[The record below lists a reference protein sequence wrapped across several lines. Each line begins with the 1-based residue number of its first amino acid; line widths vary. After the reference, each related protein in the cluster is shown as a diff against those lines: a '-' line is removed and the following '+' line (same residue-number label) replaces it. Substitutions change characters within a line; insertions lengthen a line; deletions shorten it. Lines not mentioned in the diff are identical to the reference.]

1 MLPKRACIA
10 LDVSKGNSHVQAFFS
25 AGLKAT
31 EVMIIQHDKNGFE
44 KLNELIKIIEQGTG
58 DKPAI
63 VFEST
68 GSYSKPLENY
78 LSSINKKYYLVPPLL
93 SAKVRK
99 SDIRPTKTDSI
110 DCETIANVYYLK
122 NLKEAEKLNKISAR
136 LKNYSSYYLFYINR
150 EVETKIKY
158 RQYLDIVYPKIDEYF
173 DVMALSF
180 IEFIKNNP
188 DPNKLA
194 KRSHEDI
201 YKRFLKFS
209 YCGEIKSKARATSMM
224 KYLSEA
230 SITISSDNPEISIL
244 ADVSK
249 VLLDDLNHLSNM
261 LDEIVVLAMKT
272 EEYKYIITIP
282 GLSKNTAARISAE
295 IAGIDRFSSASK
307 FVAYIG
313 IDPTVCQSGK
323 LTGEHLNIT
332 HKGNQRL
339 RCLLYLVCVGSLKNK
354 SDYNPIRDFILKKK
368 NDGLAPKAAIVAGC
382 NKLARIIYAVCS
394 KREVFAIQQ

>member
-10 LDVSKGNSHVQAFFS
+10 LDVSKGNSHVQAFYS
-25 AGLKAT
+25 AGFKAT
-31 EVMIIQHDKNGFE
+31 EVMIIQHDKNGFQTLYDLINKIE
-44 KLNELIKIIEQGTG
+44 KETNE
-58 DKPAI
+58 KPAI

-68 GSYSKPLENY
+68 GSYSKPLENF
-78 LSSINKKYYLVPPLL
+78 LTSIHRKYYLVPPLL

-122 NLKEAEKLNKISAR
+122 NLKEADKINKVSLR

-173 DVMALSF
+173 DVMSLSF

-194 KRSHEDI
+194 KKSHEDI
-201 YKRFLKFS
+201 YKRFIKFS
-209 YCGEIKSKARATSMM
+209 YCGEIKSKARATTMK

-230 SITISSDNPEISIL
+230 SITIDSDNPEITIL
-244 ADVSK
+244 ADVTK
-249 VLLDDLNHLSNM
+249 TLLDDLNHLSNM
-261 LDEIVVLAMKT
+261 LEEIIVLAMKT
-272 EEYKYIITIP
+272 DEYKYIITIP
-282 GLSKNTAARISAE
+282 GISKNTAARISAE
-295 IAGIDRFSSASK
+295 ICGIDRFSSASK

-354 SDYNPIRDFILKKK
+354 HDYNPIRDFILKKK

-394 KREVFAIQQ
+394 KREVFSIQ

>member
-1 MLPKRACIA
+1 MLPKRACVS
-10 LDVSKGNSHVQAFFS
+10 LDVSKGNSHMQAFYS
-25 AGLKAT
+25 VGVKAT
-31 EVMIIQHDKNGFE
+31 EVIIIQHDKNGFQKLYELIE
-44 KLNELIKIIEQGTG
+44 KLKEETQNTV
-58 DKPAI
+58 AV

-78 LSSINKKYYLVPPLL
+78 LISIHQKYYLVPPLL

-122 NLKEAEKLNKISAR
+122 NLKEADKLNKIALR
-136 LKNYSSYYLFYINR
+136 LKSYSSYYLFFINR

-173 DVMALSF
+173 DVMSSSF
-180 IEFIKNNP
+180 LQFISNNP
-188 DPNKLA
+188 DPNKLI
-194 KRSHEDI
+194 KRTYDDI

-209 YCGEIKSKARATSMM
+209 YCGEIKSKAKATVI
-224 KYLSEA
+224 KRYLSDA
-230 SITISSDNPEISIL
+230 SLTVSSDSPEIIIL
-244 ADVSK
+244 ADVTK
-249 VLLDDLNHLSNM
+249 ILIEDLEHQENM
-261 LDEIVVLAMKT
+261 LNEIILLAMKT

-295 IAGIDRFSSASK
+295 IAGIDRFETASK

-313 IDPTVCQSGK
+313 IDPTVYQSGK
-323 LTGEHLNIT
+323 LSGEHLSIT

-339 RCLLYLVCVGSLKNK
+339 RCLLYLVCVGSLKNHQ
-354 SDYNPIRDFILKKK
+354 DYNPIRDFIIKKK

-394 KREVFAIQQ
+394 KREVFSIQH

>member
-10 LDVSKGNSHVQAFFS
+10 LDVSKGNSHVQAFYS
-25 AGLKAT
+25 AGFKAT
-31 EVMIIQHDKNGFE
+31 EVMVIQHDKNGFNL
-44 KLNELIKIIEQGTG
+44 LNDLIKKIEVETN

-68 GSYSKPLENY
+68 GSYSKPLEYY
-78 LSSINKKYYLVPPLL
+78 LCSIHRKYYLVPPLL

-122 NLKEAEKLNKISAR
+122 NLKEADKLDKVSQK
-136 LKNYSSYYLFYINR
+136 LKNYSSYYLFFINR

-188 DPNKLA
+188 DPTKLR
-194 KRSHEDI
+194 KRTYEDI
-201 YKRFLKFS
+201 FKRFNRFS
-209 YCGEIKSKARATSMM
+209 YCGEIKSKARATSLM

-230 SITISSDNPEISIL
+230 SLTVTSDNPEIIIL
-244 ADVSK
+244 ADVAK
-249 VLLDDLNHLSNM
+249 ILLNDLNHLENM
-261 LDEIVVLAMKT
+261 LNEIILLAMKT

-295 IAGIDRFSSASK
+295 IGGIDRFPSPSQ

-323 LTGEHLNIT
+323 LSGEHLNIT

-339 RCLLYLVCVGSLKNK
+339 RCLLYLVCIGSLKSK
-354 SDYNPIRDFILKKK
+354 SGYNPIRDFIIKKK

-394 KREVFAIQQ
+394 KREVFTIQQ

>member
-10 LDVSKGNSHVQAFFS
+10 LDVSKGNSHMQAFYS
-25 AGLKAT
+25 AGFKAT
-31 EVMIIQHDKNGFE
+31 DVMIIQHDKNGFNT
-44 KLNELIKIIEQGTG
+44 LNELIKKIEAETN
-58 DKPAI
+58 DTVAI

-68 GSYSKPLENY
+68 GSYSKPLEHF
-78 LSSINKKYYLVPPLL
+78 LWSIHKKYYLVPPLL

-99 SDIRPTKTDSI
+99 SDIRPTKTDAI

-122 NLKEAEKLNKISAR
+122 NLKEADRLNKISLR

-188 DPNKLA
+188 DPNKLI

-209 YCGEIKSKARATSMM
+209 YCGEIKSKARATSI
-224 KYLSEA
+224 KRYLSEA
-230 SITISSDNPEISIL
+230 MITIDSDNPEITIL
-244 ADVSK
+244 ADVAK
-249 VLLDDLNHLSNM
+249 VLLEDLNHLENM
-261 LDEIVVLAMKT
+261 LNEIIVLAMKT
-272 EEYKYIITIP
+272 EEYKYIVTIP

-339 RCLLYLVCVGSLKNK
+339 RCLLYLVCVGSLKNRR
-354 SDYNPIRDFILKKK
+354 DYNPIRDFIIKKK

-394 KREVFAIQQ
+394 KREVFSIQQ